1 MSLFV
6 VGPESMV
13 LAFGLSGRPGRSVTT
28 RAEVLAVLDEIERRG
43 EVRLVVIEQRTAERA
58 RERVDR
64 MKLDP
69 AAPLVVEV
77 PSLDGPIEGWR
88 TPFDLVRQALGIRI

>member
-6 VGPESMV
+6 VGPEPMV

-28 RAEVLAVLDEIERRG
+28 RAEILAVLDEIERRG

-77 PSLDGPIEGWR
+77 PGLDGPMEGWR